1 MGDRV
6 EIFPWNRN
14 FETGIPQIDEQHRQ
28 LVDLL
33 NTLVSHLAY
42 QSEAPEL
49 NLVFDRLRDYTAFH
63 FQSEQAIWHKY
74 FEGDPWEEWHRKSHD
89 DFVAEVIRL
98 RNEDPDRPFD
108 VVIEQIVTFL
118 THWLAQHILDS
129 DKRLAKVVLAMPSGV
144 SLARAKEIA
153 NEEMSGST
161 KVLLDTVMS
170 MYDKLANR
178 TVLLAREIQL
188 RKKAEEELVLARTQA
203 DAANVAKSAFL
214 ANMSHEIRTP
224 LNAITGM
231 IYLLKR
237 ESTDPVQSDRFGKM
251 EQSARHLLSVINDIL
266 DLSKIEAGKFTIE
279 ERAISIDSLLANV
292 RSILSDRAREK
303 NITLTIETEQL
314 PPDLL
319 GDPTRIQQAM
329 LNYANNAIKFTEHG
343 SVTLRAANVEE
354 SEESVLLRFEVRDT
368 GIGIDSASIERLFSP
383 FEQADTSTTRH
394 YGGTG
399 LGLIITKKLAELM
412 GGSAGVDSTPGKGSN
427 FWFTARLRKGSPEPL
442 HEARPVDDARETLR
456 REFSGTRILLVEDD
470 AFNQEIAR
478 LLLQDVGLEIDI
490 AADGLQALELTANH
504 RYPVILM
511 DMQMPNMNGLDTTR
525 AVREREHGRDVPI
538 VAMTANAFVEDRQ
551 HCIEAGMNDFIS
563 KPVTPADLHS
573 KLLHWLRKKTI

>member
-14 FETGIPQIDEQHRQ
+14 FETGIPLIDEQHRT

-49 NLVFDRLRDYTAFH
+49 SLVFERLRDYTAFH
-63 FQSEQAIWHKY
+63 FKSEQEIWHKY
-74 FEGDPWEEWHRKSHD
+74 FDGDPWEEWHRKSHD
-89 DFVAEVIRL
+89 DFVAEIVRL
-98 RNEDPDRPFD
+98 KNEDETKPLDE
-108 VVIEQIVTFL
+108 VIEQIVTFL
-118 THWLAQHILDS
+118 TKWLAQHILDS

-188 RKKAEEELVLARTQA
+188 RKETEEELVLARTQA
-203 DAANVAKSAFL
+203 DAANVAKSTFL

-231 IYLLKR
+231 IYLLRR
-237 ESTDPVQSDRFGKM
+237 EITDPVQSARFGKM
-251 EQSARHLLSVINDIL
+251 EQSARHLLNVINDIL

-279 ERAISIDSLLANV
+279 KRAVSIDSLLANV
-292 RSILSDRAREK
+292 GAILSDRVREK
-303 NITLTIETEQL
+303 NIKLTIETGQL
-314 PPDLL
+314 PPHLQ
-319 GDPTRIQQAM
+319 GDPTRIQQAV
-329 LNYANNAIKFTEHG
+329 LNYANNAVKFTEHG
-343 SVTLRAANVEE
+343 SVTLRAAQVDE
-354 SEESVLLRFEVRDT
+354 SEASVLLRFEVRDT
-368 GIGIDSASIERLFSP
+368 GIGIDSASIERLFAP
-383 FEQADTSTTRH
+383 FEQADTSTTRQ

-399 LGLIITKKLAELM
+399 LGLVITKKLAELM
-412 GGSAGVDSTPGKGSN
+412 GGTAGVESTPGKGSN
-427 FWFTARLRKGSPEPL
+427 FWFTARLGQGSPEPL
-442 HEARPVDDARETLR
+442 RDAQPVVDARETLR
-456 REFSGTRILLVEDD
+456 REYSGTRILLVEDD
-470 AFNQEIAR
+470 VFNQEIAR

-490 AADGLQALELTANH
+490 AADGLQALDLTADH

-511 DMQMPNMNGLDTTR
+511 DMQMPNMNGVDTTR
-525 AVREREHGRDVPI
+525 AVRAREHGRDVPI

-551 HCIEAGMNDFIS
+551 LCLEAGMNDFIS
-563 KPVTPADLHS
+563 KPVAPADLYS
-573 KLLHWLRKKTI
+573 TLLHWLRKESV